1 MRCRAFTETVSSE
14 DIVFRSI
21 SGGYHEVML
30 EECGPELIQGMI
42 DWILARTA
50 IRPLRKPSAVQA

>member
-14 DIVFRSI
+14 DKVFRSI

-42 DWILARTA
+42 DWILARTGHSA
-50 IRPLRKPSAVQA
+50 ARKPSPVQT